1 MQGGQGNKTHIK
13 FGGWDKDAI
22 VKTDTLRMIETQT
35 NSYWQVLMQGMKIN
49 GNVTILDLDVN

>member
-22 VKTDTLRMIETQT
+22 VKTDTLRMIET
-35 NSYWQVLMQGMKIN
+35 
-49 GNVTILDLDVN
+49 